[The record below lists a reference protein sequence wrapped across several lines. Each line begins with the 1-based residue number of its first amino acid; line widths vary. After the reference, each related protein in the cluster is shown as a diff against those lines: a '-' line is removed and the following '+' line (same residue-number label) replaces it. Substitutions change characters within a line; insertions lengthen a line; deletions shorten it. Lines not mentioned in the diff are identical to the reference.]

1 MAGYR
6 SLSRTPGRSAWTG
19 PTPGEGAS
27 SEAHCGQVV
36 DRILVDRQQLI
47 DDDVVTNRLDHA
59 ETRNV
64 ITVLDTLA
72 LDQAIGERDE
82 DFAGLLRIPHKAAR
96 YRIGLDQLLALAGRE

>member
-1 MAGYR
+1 MKGQWSSHGR
-6 SLSRTPGRSAWTG
+6 ISLFSRTPGRYVSTG

-64 ITVLDTLA
+64 ITFLDALA

-82 DFAGLLRIPHKAAR
+82 DFA
-96 YRIGLDQLLALAGRE
+96 